1 MSVSITLYKNFSKK
15 KNSTKQPTGGTTAN
29 VVFKDQCSID
39 NPVFL
44 INGVDLTVN
53 YLLFNG
59 AYYFI
64 DDIVLGNNNIYELHC
79 SKDVLA
85 TYKSTIGSYNAF
97 IERSASV
104 YDTKINDRL
113 LSSTQQITNSAVGTT
128 SVGLSNGGCYI
139 FRTIGCDSNY
149 NTGLFLYA
157 TTDLEV
163 VGEIYNNTAYGVTQT
178 VIDQIVQSLGMSA
191 LDTSQ
196 YLQSVMWVP
205 YDIANLTG
213 SSTNEV
219 ALGFFQADVTG
230 RGVKLLSIT
239 HKGTSTSL
247 VLPTNA
253 YSDFRAGNPQFS
265 VYNLYLP
272 GVGTVGL
279 DSLQASRGTVTISID
294 VDLISGA
301 VAYVLKHVN
310 SGCVIATFT
319 GQLGVNIP
327 LVSTAINSAGAV
339 ESFAGTAATVA
350 AAIATENYIGAAAAA
365 VGGTVSTVNTLTSAQ
380 GSLNGYT
387 GNIGFAKSH
396 HQVLCSVVNYG
407 SKSFPDTVAGR
418 PLYEYKTISTLSGF
432 VKCGAAS
439 IDIPGEGPDKDA
451 VNAYLNSGFYYE

>member
-1 MSVSITLYKNFSKK
+1 MQITLYKNFSKRR
-15 KNSTKQPTGGTTAN
+15 NSTKQPTGGTTAV
-29 VVFKDQCSID
+29 VVFKDGCSTE

-44 INGVDLTVN
+44 INGVDLAVN
-53 YLLFNG
+53 YVGFNG
-59 AYYFI
+59 GYYFV

-79 SKDVLA
+79 SIDVLA
-85 TYKSTIGSYNAF
+85 SWKSLIGSYNTF
-97 IERSASV
+97 IERSDSA
-104 YDTKINDRL
+104 YDNMINDRL
-113 LSSTQQITNSAVGTT
+113 LSSTQQITNSSVGTT
-128 SVGLSNGGCYI
+128 SVGLDSDGCYI
-139 FRTIGCDSNY
+139 FRTIGCDSNG
-149 NTGLFLYA
+149 NTGLFIYA
-157 TTDLEV
+157 TNDLEV
-163 VGEIYNNTAYGVTQT
+163 VGEIYNNTAYGVTQSI
-178 VIDQIVQSLGMSA
+178 IDQIVQGLGMSA

-205 YDIANLTG
+205 YALNDLTG
-213 SSTNEV
+213 SSTNEIV
-219 ALGFFQADVTG
+219 LGFYQADVTG
-230 RGVKLLSIT
+230 RGVKQLSIT
-239 HKGTSTSL
+239 HKGTSTPL
-247 VLPTNA
+247 VMPTNA

-279 DSLQASRGTVTISID
+279 DSLHASRGTVSISID

-310 SGCVIATFT
+310 SGCIIATFT

-327 LVSTAINSAGAV
+327 LVSTAVNSAGAV

-350 AAIATENYIGAAAAA
+350 AAVASENYFGAAAAA
-365 VGGTVSTVNTLTSAQ
+365 VSGTVSTVNTLTSAQ

-387 GNIGFAKSH
+387 GNIGFAKRQ

-407 SKSFPDTVAGR
+407 SKTFPASVAGR
-418 PLYEYKTISTLSGF
+418 PLYEYRAINTLSGY

-439 IDIPGEGPDKDA
+439 IDIPGAAPNKDA

>member
-1 MSVSITLYKNFSKK
+1 MSVSVTLYKNFSKK

-29 VVFKDQCSID
+29 VVFKDNCSID

-44 INGVDLTVN
+44 INGVDLSYN
-53 YLLFNG
+53 YLQFNG
-59 AYYFI
+59 TYYYI
-64 DDIVLGNNNIYELHC
+64 DDIVLGNNNIFELQC

-113 LSSTQQITNSAVGTT
+113 LSSTQHITNSAVGTT

-163 VGEIYNNTAYGVTQT
+163 VGEIYDNTAYGVTQT
-178 VIDQIVQSLGMSA
+178 VIDQIVNSLGMSA

-205 YDIANLTG
+205 YDISNLTG
-213 SSTNEV
+213 SSTDEV
-219 ALGFFQADVTG
+219 VLGFYQADVTG
-230 RGVKLLSIT
+230 RGVKQLSIT
-239 HKGTSTSL
+239 SKGTSEPL

-253 YSDFRAGNPQFS
+253 YSDFRAANPQFS

-272 GVGTVGL
+272 GIGTVGL
-279 DSLQASRGTVTISID
+279 DSLHASRGTVTISID

-310 SGCVIATFT
+310 SGCIIATFT

-327 LVSTAINSAGAV
+327 LVSTAVNTAGAV
-339 ESFAGTAATVA
+339 ESFVGTAATVA
-350 AAIATENYIGAAAAA
+350 AAIASENYFGAAAAA
-365 VGGTVSTVNTLTSAQ
+365 VGGAVSTVNTLTSAQ

-387 GNIGFAKSH
+387 GNIGFAKRQ

-407 SKSFPDTVAGR
+407 SKSFPDSVAGR

-432 VKCGAAS
+432 IKCGAAS

>member
-29 VVFKDQCSID
+29 VVFKDDCSIEA
-39 NPVFL
+39 PVFL
-44 INGVDLTVN
+44 INGVDLDYN
-53 YLLFNG
+53 YLNFNG

-64 DDIVLGNNNIYELHC
+64 DDIVLRNNNIYELHC

-85 TYKSTIGSYNAF
+85 TYKTTIGSYNAF

-104 YDTKINDRL
+104 YDNKINDRL

-128 SVGLSNGGCYI
+128 SVGLSNSGCYI

-157 TTDLEV
+157 TDDLEV

-178 VIDQIVQSLGMSA
+178 IIDQIVQSLGMSA

-205 YDIANLTG
+205 YAKGDLTG
-213 SSTNEV
+213 SDTNEIV
-219 ALGFFQADVTG
+219 LGFYQADVTG
-230 RGVKLLSIT
+230 RGVKTLSIT

-310 SGCVIATFT
+310 SGCIIATFT

-350 AAIATENYIGAAAAA
+350 AAVATENYIGAAAAA

-387 GNIGFAKSH
+387 GNIGFAKRQ

-407 SKSFPDTVAGR
+407 SKSFPNTVAGR

-432 VKCGAAS
+432 IKCGAAS

-451 VNAYLNSGFYYE
+451 VNSYLNGGFYYE

>member
-1 MSVSITLYKNFSKK
+1 MQIKLYTNFSKRR
-15 KNSTKQPTGGTTAN
+15 NSTKQPTGGTTAD
-29 VVFKDQCSID
+29 VVFKDGCSTE

-44 INGVDLTVN
+44 INGVDLAVN
-53 YLLFNG
+53 YVGFNG
-59 AYYFI
+59 GFYFV

-79 SKDVLA
+79 SIDVLA
-85 TYKSTIGSYNAF
+85 TWKSLIGSYNTF
-97 IERSASV
+97 IERSSSA
-104 YDTKINDRL
+104 YDNMINDRF

-128 SVGLSNGGCYI
+128 SMGLDGDGCYI
-139 FRTIGCDSNY
+139 FRTIGVDSNG

-157 TTDLEV
+157 TNDLEV
-163 VGEIYNNTAYGVTQT
+163 VGEIYNNTAYGVTQSI
-178 VIDQIVQSLGMSA
+178 IDQIVQGLGMSA

-205 YDIANLTG
+205 YALNDLTG
-213 SSTNEV
+213 SSTNEIV
-219 ALGFFQADVTG
+219 LGFYQADVTG
-230 RGVKLLSIT
+230 RGVTQLSIT
-239 HKGTSTSL
+239 HKGTATPL

-279 DSLQASRGTVTISID
+279 DSLHASRGTVTITID
-294 VDLISGA
+294 VDLISGS

-310 SGCVIATFT
+310 SGCIIATFT

-327 LVSTAINSAGAV
+327 LVSTAVNSAGAV
-339 ESFAGTAATVA
+339 ESFVGTAATVA
-350 AAIATENYIGAAAAA
+350 AAVASENYFGAAAAA

-387 GNIGFAKSH
+387 GNIGFAKRQ

-407 SKSFPDTVAGR
+407 SKTFPASVAGR
-418 PLYEYKTISTLSGF
+418 PLYEYRTISTLSGY
-432 VKCGAAS
+432 VKCGGAS
-439 IDIPGEGPDKDA
+439 IDIPGAAPNKDA

>member
-15 KNSTKQPTGGTTAN
+15 RNSTKQPTGGTTAN
-29 VVFKDQCSID
+29 VVFKDKCSID
-39 NPVFL
+39 NPIFL
-44 INGVDLTVN
+44 IDGVDLAYN
-53 YLLFNG
+53 YLKFNDT
-59 AYYFI
+59 YYFI
-64 DDIVLGNNNIYELHC
+64 DDIILSNNKIYELHC

-85 TYKSTIGSYNAF
+85 TYKTAIGSYNAF
-97 IERSASV
+97 VERSASA
-104 YDTKINDRL
+104 YDNKINDRL
-113 LSSTQQITNSAVGTT
+113 LSSTQQITNSAVGAT
-128 SVGLSNGGCYI
+128 SVGLSSSGCYI

-157 TTDLEV
+157 TNDLEV
-163 VGEIYNNTAYGVTQT
+163 VGEIYDNTAYGVTQT

-205 YDIANLTG
+205 YDIANLAG
-213 SSTNEV
+213 SSTNEIV
-219 ALGFFQADVTG
+219 LGFYQADVTG
-230 RGVKLLSIT
+230 RGVKQLSIT
-239 HKGTSTSL
+239 SKGTATSL

-279 DSLQASRGTVTISID
+279 DSLHASRGTVTISID

-310 SGCVIATFT
+310 SGCIIATFT
-319 GQLGVNIP
+319 GQLGVDIP
-327 LVSTAINSAGAV
+327 LVSTAVNSAGAV

-350 AAIATENYIGAAAAA
+350 AAIASENYFGAAAAA

-407 SKSFPDTVAGR
+407 SKSFPDSVAGR
-418 PLYEYKTISTLSGF
+418 PLYEYRTISTLSGYI
-432 VKCGAAS
+432 KCGAAS